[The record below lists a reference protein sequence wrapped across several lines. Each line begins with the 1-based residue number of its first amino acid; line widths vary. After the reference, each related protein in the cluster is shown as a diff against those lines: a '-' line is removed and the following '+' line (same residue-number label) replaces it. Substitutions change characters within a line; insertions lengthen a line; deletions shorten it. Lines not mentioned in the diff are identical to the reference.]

1 MSLGVNYGAFSITTN
16 ASLTGIMWRT
26 VMKKEH
32 LSVIVGESALLN
44 LPLMTAALM
53 IVASLSGRYMLP
65 GVSQHTILEQI
76 F

>member
-53 IVASLSGRYMLP
+53 IACSVLVGQVYVAR
-65 GVSQHTILEQI
+65 GVTVYDS
-76 F
+76 